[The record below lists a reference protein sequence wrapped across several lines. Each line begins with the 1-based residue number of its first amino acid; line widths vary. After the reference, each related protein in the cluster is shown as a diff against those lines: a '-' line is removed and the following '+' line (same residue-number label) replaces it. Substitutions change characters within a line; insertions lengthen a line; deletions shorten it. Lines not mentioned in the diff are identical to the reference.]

1 VQTVRVKIAA
11 DVVQI
16 QGVNSDDLSA
26 IDRRDKSMFTC
37 KLAERF
43 CGVQQA
49 GTTGN
54 VGENNDSGSLCNGLL
69 EQDYNVFRT
78 IRRARYA
85 YGANP
90 DTKASFSPFPAAY
103 HSGVL
108 VRSGKDL
115 VFRIQFLM
123 PSITTVID
131 SAAFRVKAIS
141 SSSAPMKVA
150 S

>member
-1 VQTVRVKIAA
+1 
-11 DVVQI
+11 
-16 QGVNSDDLSA
+16 
-26 IDRRDKSMFTC
+26 MFTC

-69 EQDYNVFRT
+69 KQVYNVFWT
-78 IRRARYA
+78 IRRARYV

-108 VRSGKDL
+108 VRGGKDL
-115 VFRIQFLM
+115 VFRIQLDA
-123 PSITTVID
+123 VNYGGY
-131 SAAFRVKAIS
+131 
-141 SSSAPMKVA
+141 
-150 S
+150 